1 MKIFSNF
8 HRAYKL
14 LSLRLDRKKA
24 GRKAA
29 HYLEQS
35 IQWADRAKSLTR
47 EIDKLS
53 FPESR
58 MIRYA
63 KRDDGYGGTFSVIY

>member
-14 LSLRLDRKKA
+14 RSLRLDRKKA
-24 GRKAA
+24 ERKAA
-29 HYLEQS
+29 HNLEQS
-35 IQWADRAKSLTR
+35 MQWAERAKNLTR

-53 FPESR
+53 PPEFR
-58 MIRYA
+58 LIRYA
-63 KRDDGYGGTFSVIY
+63 KRDDGHGGTFSVIY